1 MLITVVIPCY
11 NEATCLNEL
20 YSRLITATDDTK
32 YTYEYIFVDDG
43 STDDTLHCLAE
54 ITKVDSRIRLIELSR
69 NFGHQA
75 ALYAGLHFAEG
86 EAVITMDADLQH
98 PPELIP
104 KLLEQWR
111 GGYDVVYTVREYD
124 NDIPLAKK
132 LSSKFFYKAI
142 NLLSKTDI
150 HEHSSDFRLMD
161 RIVVNEIINLKE
173 NTKFLRGLICW
184 IGFKQ
189 APIYYKADRRFSGK
203 SSYSF
208 SKMFRFAFDGIT
220 SFTAIPL
227 HISTITGLLVSFTS
241 FTYGLY
247 ALYTKLFTENAL
259 PGWAS
264 IVVPLMFISGVQLI
278 SLGVIGE
285 YLSRVYNET
294 KARPNYIVRKT
305 YGGKS

>member
-208 SKMFRFAFDGIT
+208 SKMFRFF
-220 SFTAIPL
+220 
-227 HISTITGLLVSFTS
+227 SFTS